1 MVWGFRRQIMKV
13 LRVVL
18 DAMIVTVTCARLAV
32 GQTLV
37 VPETPFT
44 PESGFAVSNESTALV
59 DEDSVLIAADNGV
72 IAFLVMNINTGATEL
87 PPTLLPAHAVQPS
100 VALLAPDRV
109 FISARIRELPGGRES
124 GAFFVVNP
132 LTGAIV
138 HGPVPFSAF
147 DTTTT
152 FHAAVADSSTV
163 LMAYPGQ
170 GGAGKFTVVDPVTGT
185 IRFAETAFETEPIGS
200 VDAVALDGHRVVVVY
215 SLQESGLMRA
225 AVIDPHSGWLLSGPR
240 DLPQLGAATV
250 ESVLRLNGTGVLLGY
265 SPWTFQDP
273 DRDTHAFVTLDTATG
288 FTGAPT
294 KYASDFE
301 RFPSLMIS
309 PALLGTSA
317 VFLPF
322 ADAQGQARFAVH
334 ALDGSVLVS
343 ATTFNPDFTGAAS
356 STSSG
361 CRVLVAYSDNDG
373 FGKFQVF
380 DFAEVCTAPSPCP
393 AVVTDRVD
401 VFRSQFVPFFSPYFQ
416 LQLVAI
422 RNPTTKAITGPI
434 AFAVNALHNG
444 ILFASTTTTCG
455 SVAPVQFAVFHP
467 GADEILSPGEVTG
480 GYLLFLQLSSDPV
493 SYTPRPLAGIP
504 PY

>member
-1 MVWGFRRQIMKV
+1 MKV

-18 DAMIVTVTCARLAV
+18 VVMIVTATCARQAV
-32 GQTLV
+32 GQTVV

-44 PESGFAVSNESTALV
+44 SESGFTVSNESTALV
-59 DEDSVLIAADNGV
+59 DGDSVLIAADHGA
-72 IAFLVMNINTGATEL
+72 ITFLVVNINTGAIEL
-87 PPTLLPAHAVQPS
+87 PATLLPVAAVSPS
-100 VALLAPDRV
+100 VAVLAPDRV
-109 FISARIRELPGGRES
+109 FISARIRELPGGSES

-147 DTTTT
+147 DTSNT

-185 IRFAETAFETEPIGS
+185 VRFAETTFETEPIGS
-200 VDAVALDGHRVVVVY
+200 VDAVALDAHRVLVVY
-215 SLQESGLMRA
+215 SINESGLMRA

-240 DLPQLGAATV
+240 DLPQLGAANV
-250 ESVLRLNGTGVLLGY
+250 ESVLRPNGTGVLLGY
-265 SPWTFQDP
+265 FPWDFQDP
-273 DRDTHAFVTLDTATG
+273 DVDTHAFVTLDTATG
-288 FTGAPT
+288 FTSSPT
-294 KYASDFE
+294 EYASDLELVSF
-301 RFPSLMIS
+301 MMS
-309 PALLGTSA
+309 PALLGTTA
-317 VFLPF
+317 VFTPF
-322 ADAQGQARFAVH
+322 SDAQGRARFAVH

-343 ATTFNPDFTGAAS
+343 ATTFNPDITHAVS

-361 CRVLVAYSDNDG
+361 CRVLVAYNDNDG
-373 FGKFQVF
+373 FGKFQVL
-380 DFAEVCTAPSPCP
+380 DFSEVCTAPSPCP

-401 VFRSQFVPFFSPYFQ
+401 VFRSPFVPFFSPYFQ

-422 RNPTTKAITGPI
+422 HNTTTKAIAGPI
-434 AFAVNALHNG
+434 AFAVDALQNG

-467 GADEILSPGEVTG
+467 GRGR
-480 GYLLFLQLSSDPV
+480 DPV
-493 SYTPRPLAGIP
+493 AR
-504 PY
+504 